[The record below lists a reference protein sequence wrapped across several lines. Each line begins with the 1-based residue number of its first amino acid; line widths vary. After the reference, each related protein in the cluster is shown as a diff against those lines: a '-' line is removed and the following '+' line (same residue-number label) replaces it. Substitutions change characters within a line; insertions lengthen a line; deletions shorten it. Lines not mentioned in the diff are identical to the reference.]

1 MRITFNRRRQVSV
14 GCLLPTAFCLLL
26 AAYCSLIFMFRPFQ
40 HIHFVGIGGI
50 GMSGIAEVLA
60 NLGFRVS
67 GSDQKKSEVTDRL
80 EALGVEVTEG
90 HAAENV
96 GDAHVVVRSTA
107 VRDDNPEITEARR
120 QSIPVIPRA
129 EMLAELMRM
138 KPYTVAVAGSHGKTT
153 TTSMVATVLGIAGL
167 DPTFVVGGIVRS
179 YRSNARLGKSD
190 LMVVEADES
199 DRSFLMLTPT
209 IAVVTNIDR
218 EHMDYYH
225 DMEDVR
231 KCFADFVNKVP
242 FYGAAILCLDD
253 PHVQAVIPKVE
264 RRRVTYGLSA
274 QADISAHGISYDQSF
289 GSSFTVWRGIDVLGS
304 ISMRVPGKHN
314 VYNSLAAIAVG
325 LELEVPFAKIAEALG
340 EFSGAD
346 RRFQFKGEE
355 RGITVVD
362 DYGHHPTEIK
372 ATLSAARIGAP
383 NRRIVVLFQP
393 HRYTRTNDLMD
404 EFASAFNNA
413 DVLLVTD
420 IYAASETPID
430 GVNAEVLTNRIK
442 IYGHK
447 HAEYIGAMENG
458 PQVLRETVREGDLV
472 ITLGAGSVHRSG
484 DQLLELLR
492 EA

>member
-1 MRITFNRRRQVSV
+1 
-14 GCLLPTAFCLLL
+14 
-26 AAYCSLIFMFRPFQ
+26 MFRPFQ

-67 GSDQKKSEVTDRL
+67 GSDQKKSEVTAHL
-80 EALGVEVTEG
+80 EELKVEVTEG
-90 HAAENV
+90 HDAANV

-107 VRDDNPEITEARR
+107 VRDDNPEIIEARR
-120 QSIPVIPRA
+120 RSIPVIPRA

-153 TTSMVATVLGIAGL
+153 TTSMVATILGIAGL

-179 YRSNARLGKSD
+179 YRANARLGKSE

-199 DRSFLMLTPT
+199 DRSFLMLDPM

-242 FYGAAILCLDD
+242 FYGAAVLCLDD

-264 RRRVTYGLSA
+264 RRRITYGMSA
-274 QADISAHGISYDQSF
+274 QADISAHDIKYDHSF
-289 GSSFTVWRGIDVLGS
+289 GSTFQVLSGINVLGRVTL
-304 ISMRVPGKHN
+304 RVPGKHN
-314 VYNSLAAIAVG
+314 VYNSLGAIAAA
-325 LELEVPFAKIAEALG
+325 LELDVPFDTIAHALS
-340 EFSGAD
+340 EFGGAE

-355 RGITVVD
+355 QGITVVD
-362 DYGHHPTEIK
+362 DYGHHPTEVK
-372 ATLSAARIGAP
+372 ATLAAARIGAP

-393 HRYTRTNDLMD
+393 HRYSRTADLMD

-413 DVLLVTD
+413 DVLLVSD
-420 IYAASETPID
+420 IYAASETPIE
-430 GVNAEVLTNRIK
+430 GITAEVLTNRIK
-442 IYGHK
+442 SYGHK
-447 HAEYIGAMENG
+447 SAEYIGSIDNSAE
-458 PQVLRETVREGDLV
+458 VLRDTVREGDLV
-472 ITLGAGSVHRSG
+472 ITLGAGTVTRIG
-484 DQLLELLR
+484 DQLLGLLK
-492 EA
+492 

>member
-1 MRITFNRRRQVSV
+1 
-14 GCLLPTAFCLLL
+14 
-26 AAYCSLIFMFRPFQ
+26 MFRRFQ

-67 GSDQKKSEVTDRL
+67 GSDQKKSDVTAHL
-80 EALGVEVTEG
+80 EELGVEVTEG

-107 VRDDNPEITEARR
+107 VRDDNPEIIEARR
-120 QSIPVIPRA
+120 HSIPVIPRA

-138 KPYTVAVAGSHGKTT
+138 KPHTVAVAGSHGKTT

-167 DPTFVVGGIVRS
+167 DPTFVIGGIVRT
-179 YRSNARLGKSD
+179 YRANARLGKSD

-231 KCFADFVNKVP
+231 RCFADFVNKVP
-242 FYGAAILCLDD
+242 FYGAAVLCLDD

-274 QADISAHGISYDQSF
+274 QADVSGHEISYDQSF
-289 GSSFTVWRGIDVLGS
+289 GSTFAVWRGIDVLGHVAL
-304 ISMRVPGKHN
+304 RVPGMHN

-325 LELEVPFAKIAEALG
+325 LELEVPFEKIAQALG

-355 RGITVVD
+355 AGITVVD

-404 EFASAFNNA
+404 EFARAFNNA

-430 GVNAEVLTNRIK
+430 GVNAEVLTGRIK
-442 IYGHK
+442 SYGHK
-447 HAEYIGAMENG
+447 NANYVGALDNAAQLLHEN
-458 PQVLRETVREGDLV
+458 VREGDLV
-472 ITLGAGSVHRSG
+472 ITLGAGSVHRAG
-484 DQLLELLR
+484 DQLLGLLR
-492 EA
+492 GQSLQAAQT

>member
-1 MRITFNRRRQVSV
+1 
-14 GCLLPTAFCLLL
+14 
-26 AAYCSLIFMFRPFQ
+26 MFRRIQ
-40 HIHFVGIGGI
+40 HVHFVGIGGI
-50 GMSGIAEVLA
+50 GMSGIAEVLV

-67 GSDQKKSEVTDRL
+67 GSDIKHSNVTDRL
-80 EALGVEVTEG
+80 QQMGIEFTEG

-107 VRDDNPEITEARR
+107 VREDNPEIAEAQRR
-120 QSIPVIPRA
+120 SIPVIPRA
-129 EMLAELMRM
+129 EMLAELMRL
-138 KPYTVAVAGSHGKTT
+138 KPHSVAVAGSHGKTT
-153 TTSMVATVLGIAGL
+153 TTSMVATVLGHAGL
-167 DPTFVVGGIVRS
+167 DPTIVVGGVVGAFGA
-179 YRSNARLGKSD
+179 NARLGKSE

-225 DMEDVR
+225 DMDDVR

-253 PHVQAVIPKVE
+253 PYVQAVIPKIE

-274 QADISAHGISYDQSF
+274 QADISAHDISYDQAF
-289 GSSFTVWRGIDVLGS
+289 GSKFSVLRGVDMLGRVTL
-304 ISMRVPGKHN
+304 RVPGKHN

-325 LELEVPFAKIAEALG
+325 LELEVPFDTIAHALG

-355 RGITVVD
+355 AGVTVVD
-362 DYGHHPTEIK
+362 DYGHHPTEVK

-413 DVLLVTD
+413 DVLFVTD
-420 IYAASETPID
+420 IYAASEVPID
-430 GVNAEVLTNRIK
+430 GVNAEVLTGKIK
-442 IYGHK
+442 SWGHK
-447 HAEYIGAMENG
+447 NAEYVGAVESA
-458 PQVLRETVREGDLV
+458 PEVLRANVREGDLV
-472 ITLGAGSVHRSG
+472 ITLGAGSVHRAG
-484 DQLLELLR
+484 DQLLSLLR
-492 EA
+492 GQGSA